1 MNLLLTTGCPK
12 CMVAKKKLDDAGVLY
27 EELSDMST
35 IQSYGVSAVPV
46 LVLEDGTQMDFKTL
60 VSWIKEGNT

>member
-1 MNLLLTTGCPK
+1 
-12 CMVAKKKLDDAGVLY
+12 MVAKKKLDDAGVLY